1 MDKGGTITTD
11 ELIHE
16 LNRMNIQ
23 IAPELAE
30 AFSREFDEDGDAE
43 IDFAE
48 FSRAIRNMD
57 PDRAE
62 KGAMP
67 TISLHDTQ
75 TRSPGVKRSSV
86 LSSGLSS
93 CDRCCL
99 LSWTLCVAT
108 ARLVV
113 FCSCNDA

>member
-1 MDKGGTITTD
+1 
-11 ELIHE
+11 
-16 LNRMNIQ
+16 MNIQ

-67 TISLHDTQ
+67 TTAYT
-75 TRSPGVKRSSV
+75 TRKPDR
-86 LSSGLSS
+86 LASSGPL
-93 CDRCCL
+93 CCL
-99 LSWTLCVAT
+99 LACAFLATLACSVSLTLCVAT

-113 FCSCNDA
+113 FCSWNDA